1 VDLSPDDLLNRNT
14 IDIPEVDYMIVQNN
28 LIAGIQELETA
39 STSTLHNQQIAQI
52 KSFVQKDHGVTPY
65 LTELESVHKEVQ

>member
-1 VDLSPDDLLNRNT
+1 MDLGPDDLLNRNT

-39 STSTLHNQQIAQI
+39 STSAFHNQQIAQV
-52 KSFVQKDHGVTPY
+52 KAFVQKDH
-65 LTELESVHKEVQ
+65 